1 VNFCAGTKDH
11 QPSHTPIL
19 AVKTP
24 KGLAASAVDEEEVSE
39 LHLTMVQIGED
50 GERKVLAQH
59 AVPLYNNYRISGE
72 QIML

>member
-24 KGLAASAVDEEEVSE
+24 KGLAAGADEEEVIE

-59 AVPLYNNYRISGE
+59 AVPLYNNYRVSKK

>member
-24 KGLAASAVDEEEVSE
+24 KGLASIDEEEVIE

-59 AVPLYNNYRISGE
+59 AVPLYNNYRVSMI